1 MLARLLCRL
10 ELRFI
15 NHPGAT
21 AVRIFG
27 GVLPSRY
34 LELHRIEMGLEV
46 AVLLSRS
53 PEDARP
59 SFTGGAFLV
68 SEQRPGQQTQI
79 EALTLKQGKV

>member
-1 MLARLLCRL
+1 MPRKASEVPRAITEIARAAGCR
-10 ELRFI
+10 
-15 NHPGAT
+15 
-21 AVRIFG
+21 V
-27 GVLPSRY
+27 GV
-34 LELHRIEMGLEV
+34 EV

>member
-1 MLARLLCRL
+1 LPRKASKVPRAITEIARAAGCR
-10 ELRFI
+10 
-15 NHPGAT
+15 
-21 AVRIFG
+21 V
-27 GVLPSRY
+27 GV
-34 LELHRIEMGLEV
+34 EV